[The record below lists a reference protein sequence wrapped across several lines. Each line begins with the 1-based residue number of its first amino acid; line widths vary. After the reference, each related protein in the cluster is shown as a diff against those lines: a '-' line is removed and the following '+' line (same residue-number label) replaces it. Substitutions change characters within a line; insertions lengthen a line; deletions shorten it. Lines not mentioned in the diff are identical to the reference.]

1 MKQYH
6 YVVVFD
12 EVEGWRIEPDQEEI
26 RFPDGTI
33 YDIENN
39 SWQYGYQGDGIF
51 FDRECEITET
61 LTALL
66 DNANLKNREVK
77 Q

>member
-1 MKQYH
+1 MNQYH

-12 EVEGWRIEPDQEEI
+12 EVGGWRIEPDQEEI
-26 RFPDGTI
+26 KFPDGTI
-33 YDIENN
+33 YDTENN

>member
-1 MKQYH
+1 MNQYH

-26 RFPDGTI
+26 KFPDGTI
-33 YDIENN
+33 YDTENN